1 MVLGESR
8 QSQGL
13 SLTTDLV
20 RHTRSREVAA
30 MGFCATYE
38 RDVASGLRR
47 HVPQAGPVS
56 EADIAH
62 LPPVVQRYLFFVGS
76 VGRPR
81 VWNYRVRFRGELR
94 NDRDSRWM
102 KIRASQ
108 QSFVDPAA
116 RLFLVKGSMFGLPFQ
131 AFHRYVGA
139 AATFK
144 VRLAWLLTV
153 VNAAGPE
160 MNQSETVTLL
170 NDMCLLAPAT
180 LIDFRIAWDE
190 LDPLTVR
197 ATFSN
202 AGNTVSAVLTF
213 DESGALVDFV
223 SGDRYRTAEGKTYE
237 RLRWSTPVRAWRTF
251 DDRRL
256 PVEAEAVWR
265 EDELAFAYAR
275 FEILGIDYNVT
286 AG

>member
-1 MVLGESR
+1 
-8 QSQGL
+8 
-13 SLTTDLV
+13 
-20 RHTRSREVAA
+20 
-30 MGFCATYE
+30 MGFRAAYE
-38 RDVASGLRR
+38 RDVAAGLRR
-47 HVPQAGPVS
+47 QAPQAGPVT

-62 LPPVVQRYLFFVGS
+62 LPPVVQRYLHFVGS

-81 VWNYRVRFRGELR
+81 VWNYRLRFRGELR
-94 NDRDSRWM
+94 NDGDSRWM
-102 KIRASQ
+102 KTRVDQ

-131 AFHRYVGA
+131 AFHRYVGP

-144 VRLAWLLTV
+144 VRLASLLTV

-170 NDMCLLAPAT
+170 NDMSLLAPAT
-180 LIDFRIAWDE
+180 LIDPRIAWDE
-190 LDPLTVR
+190 LDPLTVQ

-223 SGDRYRTAEGKTYE
+223 SGDRYRTGDGKTYE
-237 RLRWSTPVRAWRTF
+237 RLRWSTPVRAWATF
-251 DDRRL
+251 DGRRL
-256 PVEAEAVWR
+256 PVKAEAVWR

-275 FEILGIDYNVT
+275 FDILGVEYNV
-286 AG
+286 AAD